1 MTDVAAQRPMDV
13 KTIVLLVDQH
23 RNTIAPDS
31 EIQRAMH
38 WISSALG
45 RALQDVASQVPAMC
59 VAADIGFGADFADLD
74 EFLGEVPTCRGAAET
89 LSSHYR

>member
-1 MTDVAAQRPMDV
+1 MDV

-45 RALQDVASQVPAMC
+45 MALQDVASQVLTMC
-59 VAADIGFGADFADLD
+59 VTADIGL
-74 EFLGEVPTCRGAAET
+74 ELTMPTWM
-89 LSSHYR
+89 SSLAKSQHVEGPRKP

>member
-1 MTDVAAQRPMDV
+1 MDV
-13 KTIVLLVDQH
+13 KTIALLVDQH

-45 RALQDVASQVPAMC
+45 RALQDVASQVREMC
-59 VAADIGFGADFADLD
+59 VMADTGLELTAADLD
-74 EFLGEVPTCRGAAET
+74 EFLGEVPTCERIAGI
-89 LSSHYR
+89 LSWHYC

>member
-1 MTDVAAQRPMDV
+1 LTDVAAQRPMDV
-13 KTIVLLVDQH
+13 KTIALLVDQH

-45 RALQDVASQVPAMC
+45 RALQDVASQVRAMC
-59 VAADIGFGADFADLD
+59 HGGYRVGADYADLD